1 MAYLTK
7 QEYKDFGFGEATDFD
22 SLLKRAEMAV
32 DLYTRDFYSYNDFER
47 DFESRRRAVK
57 RAVAFQVAYLDSTGI
72 MTAEDKQAVA
82 SMSVGRTSVS
92 YQNGSQSSS
101 QGLSL
106 AARYN
111 LSRDA
116 ENWLKSAGFGFVRVE
131 YDR

>member
-7 QEYKDFGFGEATDFD
+7 QEYQDLGFGEAKDFD

-57 RAVAFQVAYLDSTGI
+57 RAVAFQVSYLDSTGI

>member
-7 QEYKDFGFGEATDFD
+7 QEYQDFGFGETTDFD

-101 QGLSL
+101 HGLSL

>member
-7 QEYKDFGFGEATDFD
+7 QEYKDFGFGETTDFD

-47 DFESRRRAVK
+47 DFEPRRRAVK
-57 RAVAFQVAYLDSTGI
+57 RAVAFQVAYLDGTGI

-92 YQNGSQSSS
+92 YQNGSQ
-101 QGLSL
+101 GLSL

-111 LSRDA
+111 LSQDA

>member
-7 QEYKDFGFGEATDFD
+7 QEYQDFGFGEATDFGN
-22 SLLKRAEMAV
+22 LLKRAEMAV

-47 DFESRRRAVK
+47 DFEPRRRAVK

-72 MTAEDKQAVA
+72 LTAEDKQAVA

-92 YQNGSQSSS
+92 YQNSSQSSS

>member
-7 QEYKDFGFGEATDFD
+7 QEYKDFGFGETTDFD

-47 DFESRRRAVK
+47 DFEPRRRAVK
-57 RAVAFQVAYLDSTGI
+57 RAVAFQVSYLDSTGI

-82 SMSVGRTSVS
+82 SMSIGRTSVS

-101 QGLSL
+101 QWLSL

>member
-7 QEYKDFGFGEATDFD
+7 QEYKDLGFGETTDFD

-32 DLYTRDFYSYNDFER
+32 DLYTRDFYSYNDFEP
-47 DFESRRRAVK
+47 RRRAVK

>member
-1 MAYLTK
+1 MPYLTK
-7 QEYKDFGFGEATDFD
+7 QEYKDLGFGETTDFD

-47 DFESRRRAVK
+47 DFEPRRRAVK
-57 RAVAFQVAYLDSTGI
+57 RAVAFQVAYLDGTGI

-92 YQNGSQSSS
+92 YQNGS

>member
-7 QEYKDFGFGEATDFD
+7 QEYKDFGFGETTDFD

-47 DFESRRRAVK
+47 DFETRRRAVK

-72 MTAEDKQAVA
+72 LTAEDKQAVA

-92 YQNGSQSSS
+92 YQNSSQSSS

-116 ENWLKSAGFGFVRVE
+116 ENWLKSAGFGFARVE

>member
-7 QEYKDFGFGEATDFD
+7 QEYQDFGFGEVTDFEN
-22 SLLKRAEMAV
+22 LLKRAEMAV
-32 DLYTRDFYSYNDFER
+32 DLYTRDFYYYNDFER
-47 DFESRRRAVK
+47 DFEPRRRAVK